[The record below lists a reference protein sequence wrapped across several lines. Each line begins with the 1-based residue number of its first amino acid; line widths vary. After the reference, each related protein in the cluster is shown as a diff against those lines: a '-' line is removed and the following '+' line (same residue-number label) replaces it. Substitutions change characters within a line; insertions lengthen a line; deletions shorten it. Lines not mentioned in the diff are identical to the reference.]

1 MNQIS
6 QVSRKKLKPSKRRGF
21 VTSNNNIN
29 LTYLIKVLYRF
40 QIPVNSFKMWG
51 FFKQGLLN
59 NLEKENVPSLPQY

>member
-1 MNQIS
+1 MNLIS

-51 FFKQGLLN
+51 FLN
-59 NLEKENVPSLPQY
+59 KAY

>member
-6 QVSRKKLKPSKRRGF
+6 QVSTRKKLKPSKRCGF

-40 QIPVNSFKMWG
+40 QIPVNSFK
-51 FFKQGLLN
+51 L
-59 NLEKENVPSLPQY
+59 